1 MKIIKEKMF
10 YEELK
15 TLLNNGEISF
25 YEDENLNLIISGEEF
40 KDDMGVY
47 NLIREILNMSIKRF
61 ALMQNILDRYDN
73 EEYWEGDIVNN
84 SDYDEV

>member
-1 MKIIKEKMF
+1 MKTIKEKMF